1 VPNVAAD
8 LCRPSHGDRSTA
20 SGPSAGRAGRPDGQ
34 GETFPPPVRRGSAY
48 DAERPPRRS
57 RSSCSSARHCST
69 GTHST
74 CSPCSSARSESCG
87 PSRSCSRAATAPGR
101 PLPPSRQRR
110 HPGGGRAARA
120 VPEGAAADRRAG
132 AGRDHRGH
140 QRPRNPALEDVCN
153 EFAGQLT
160 WTWTPVASKRNAARI
175 GVEMASGEVVV
186 LLDSDTIWTEGTLA
200 ELLKP
205 FTDPPR
211 GRRDHQAA
219 HPRPR
224 AQPPHPVGG
233 LAGEQG
239 PAEPSRPSRTRHH
252 RRPGTNL

>member
-1 VPNVAAD
+1 MSLLTCAVRHTATGQ
-8 LCRPSHGDRSTA
+8 RP
-20 SGPSAGRAGRPDGQ
+20 AGLQRVG
-34 GETFPPPVRRGSAY
+34 
-48 DAERPPRRS
+48 RPPRWTGGDVPATGPAWLRLRGRKAAASFTFLLQLHETLQHGHPLHLFTIFVGTVWILWAVKVLLS
-57 RSSCSSARHCST
+57 RRYR
-69 GTHST
+69 
-74 CSPCSSARSESCG
+74 PR
-87 PSRSCSRAATAPGR
+87 TAPTA
-101 PLPPSRQRR
+101 PSRQRR

-186 LLDSDTIWTEGTLA
+186 LLDSETIWTEGTLA

-205 FTDPPR
+205 FTDPPAW
-211 GRRDHQAA
+211 AA
-219 HPRPR
+219 
-224 AQPPHPVGG
+224 
-233 LAGEQG
+233 
-239 PAEPSRPSRTRHH
+239 
-252 RRPGTNL
+252 